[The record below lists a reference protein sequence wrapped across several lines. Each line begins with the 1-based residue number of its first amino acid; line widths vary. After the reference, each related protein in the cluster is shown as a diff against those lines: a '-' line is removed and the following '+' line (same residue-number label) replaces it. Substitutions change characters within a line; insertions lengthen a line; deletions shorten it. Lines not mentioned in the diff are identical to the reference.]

1 MALCGWDAG
10 SVLIREVSLIQGVL
24 YREVPLYMLK
34 CAFRSI
40 FLPQI
45 RGLPIDKALIQ
56 TELSPKK
63 AARIIREVLRD
74 TQLRAERTFNLDPHK
89 LYIGAY
95 NKYMYYVYVY
105 AVRS

>member
-1 MALCGWDAG
+1 M
-10 SVLIREVSLIQGVL
+10 V
-24 YREVPLYMLK
+24 K

-95 NKYMYYVYVY
+95 NKYMYYVCVYV
-105 AVRS
+105 VRGRVSLAGIDKCTICPTPFHPRPSL